1 MLEVKNTIVNGDS
14 DSYNDRL
21 HAKWSDVKS
30 IGRPSNKS
38 SSTNRNRQKTGQRK
52 TC

>member
-1 MLEVKNTIVNGDS
+1 MLEVKNTIVNGES

-21 HAKWSDVKS
+21 HVKWSDVKS
-30 IGRPSNKS
+30 IGRPSN
-38 SSTNRNRQKTGQRK
+38 NRNRQKTGQRK